1 MLASSLRWT
10 LPYISLWHIQ
20 RGPGTVKTVPYSLFY
35 IAMQTYKW
43 SVGRNALIPPRRSLA
58 DCSNANLSE
67 WNSAI
72 LRCAQDRS
80 VACIPHWGLHCWTS
94 FNKRE
99 LVGAQPLH
107 FACAKTFC
115 HSNTPQGCLLLAQT
129 RTCRGAAPPSCYRK
143 TVLSLAHP
151 TGVCI
156 VELHS
161 TNANLTLCIYREY
174 SWNHFAKRDLLK
186 IMNLYSSPFFI
197 LTVAI
202 GKTIHF
208 QEISFISCIGK
219 TKFLYFLSTVSLFV
233 L

>member
-1 MLASSLRWT
+1 MAYT
-10 LPYISLWHIQ
+10 AKP
-20 RGPGTVKTVPYSLFY
+20 
-35 IAMQTYKW
+35 
-43 SVGRNALIPPRRSLA
+43 RNGQ
-58 DCSNANLSE
+58 DCSLQLILYCGANIQMICRAE
-67 WNSAI
+67 
-72 LRCAQDRS
+72 C
-80 VACIPHWGLHCWTS
+80 PHPAAEKPCWLL
-94 FNKRE
+94 KRE
-99 LVGAQPLH
+99 FVGAQPLH

-219 TKFLYFLSTVSLFV
+219 TKFLYFLSAVSLFV

>member
-1 MLASSLRWT
+1 MLASSLRWA
-10 LPYISLWHIQ
+10 LLYISLWHIQ
-20 RGPGTVKTVPYSLFY
+20 RSPGTVKTVPYSLFY

-58 DCSNANLSE
+58 DCSNANLSGH
-67 WNSAI
+67 S
-72 LRCAQDRS
+72 
-80 VACIPHWGLHCWTS
+80 
-94 FNKRE
+94 
-99 LVGAQPLH
+99 

-156 VELHS
+156 VEHHS

-174 SWNHFAKRDLLK
+174 S
-186 IMNLYSSPFFI
+186 
-197 LTVAI
+197 
-202 GKTIHF
+202 
-208 QEISFISCIGK
+208 
-219 TKFLYFLSTVSLFV
+219 
-233 L
+233 

>member
-1 MLASSLRWT
+1 MAYTAKLRNG
-10 LPYISLWHIQ
+10 Q
-20 RGPGTVKTVPYSLFY
+20 
-35 IAMQTYKW
+35 
-43 SVGRNALIPPRRSLA
+43 
-58 DCSNANLSE
+58 DCSLQLILYCGANIQMICR
-67 WNSAI
+67 AG
-72 LRCAQDRS
+72 C
-80 VACIPHWGLHCWTS
+80 PHPAAEKPCWLL
-94 FNKRE
+94 KRE
-99 LVGAQPLH
+99 LVGVKLRH

-129 RTCRGAAPPSCYRK
+129 RTCWGAAPPSCYRK

-186 IMNLYSSPFFI
+186 IMNLYNSPFFI